1 MPNSVARSEQT
12 THLDP
17 PERSFAISQQ
27 SSLLAELIRLTF
39 PADTPTKLSVQE
51 LAYQLEELR
60 SRAQSIAQDSCA
72 DLLRVSAGLGA
83 VLRLLDFD
91 SDDVED
97 SHGLHC
103 LLTPLKQ
110 QLDEALNRVQ
120 GML

>member
-1 MPNSVARSEQT
+1 MPTSIARNVSENLPQQI
-12 THLDP
+12 
-17 PERSFAISQQ
+17 ERSFAISQQ

-120 GML
+120 GMP

>member
-1 MPNSVARSEQT
+1 MPNTVARSEQT

-17 PERSFAISQQ
+17 PERSLAISRQ

-60 SRAQSIAQDSCA
+60 SRAQSTAQESCA